1 MAAGRTAAGGR
12 GAAPAHPGCDGT
24 ALRLMDVSWVCAGA
38 YQSLVHRAERLPHA
52 PCALQAPRASP
63 ATRARHLSPAPEP
76 GTWAVSGGILPP
88 AQQQRGSVHLAGL
101 GPLGRPC
108 WARPPAQSGGP
119 CCRRLRSVDW
129 SLLGCGRSGHVTYA
143 PEPRRDKELRSTLIL
158 RIFAIERFLRAVVF
172 AILAYGVWQY
182 RQSRLSIE
190 AAFDRKLPVIR
201 ALFRELGFNINHSKL
216 VGLIQRA
223 FTLSPRILDYL
234 VIGLVVYV
242 LIELIEGVGLWLV
255 MRWGEY
261 FAMVAT
267 SVFLPYEIYDLT
279 AKITATRVLFF
290 LVNLALVLYLVITK
304 RLFGVRG
311 GKHAYE
317 ARLRSESVLQSAI
330 IAAAADAE
338 RAAAPDRS
346 VPAGTAAS
354 AAAFQAAGAAAAA
367 GNPAPPGAP
376 AAGAPAAENPEPAG
390 TAEAGTARLPRAGQ
404 DSDPGDPPG
413 ASR

>member
-1 MAAGRTAAGGR
+1 M
-12 GAAPAHPGCDGT
+12 
-24 ALRLMDVSWVCAGA
+24 
-38 YQSLVHRAERLPHA
+38 
-52 PCALQAPRASP
+52 
-63 ATRARHLSPAPEP
+63 
-76 GTWAVSGGILPP
+76 
-88 AQQQRGSVHLAGL
+88 
-101 GPLGRPC
+101 
-108 WARPPAQSGGP
+108 
-119 CCRRLRSVDW
+119 DW
-129 SLLGCGRSGHVTYA
+129 SLLGCGRSGHVTYAPAEPELRERLSAPTADGLAWRCLRCATFVPGPAAASGPAADA

-190 AAFDRKLPVIR
+190 AAFDRELPVIR

-242 LIELIEGVGLWLV
+242 LIELIEGIGLWLV
-255 MRWGEY
+255 KRWGEY

-330 IAAAADAE
+330 IVAAAE

-354 AAAFQAAGAAAAA
+354 AAAPQAAGAAAAA
-367 GNPAPPGAP
+367 GNPAPP
-376 AAGAPAAENPEPAG
+376 GAPAAENPEPAG

-404 DSDPGDPPG
+404 DPDPGDTPG

>member
-1 MAAGRTAAGGR
+1 M
-12 GAAPAHPGCDGT
+12 
-24 ALRLMDVSWVCAGA
+24 
-38 YQSLVHRAERLPHA
+38 
-52 PCALQAPRASP
+52 
-63 ATRARHLSPAPEP
+63 
-76 GTWAVSGGILPP
+76 
-88 AQQQRGSVHLAGL
+88 
-101 GPLGRPC
+101 
-108 WARPPAQSGGP
+108 
-119 CCRRLRSVDW
+119 DW

-143 PEPRRDKELRSTLIL
+143 PAEPELRERLSAPTADGLAWRCLRCATFVPGPAAASGPAADAPAPRRDKELRSALIL

-190 AAFDRKLPVIR
+190 AAFDRELPVIR

-242 LIELIEGVGLWLV
+242 LIELIEGIGLWLV
-255 MRWGEY
+255 KRWGEY

-330 IAAAADAE
+330 IVAAAE

-354 AAAFQAAGAAAAA
+354 AAAPQAAGAAAAA

-404 DSDPGDPPG
+404 DPDPGDTPG

>member
-1 MAAGRTAAGGR
+1 MPGPAAAAGPAA
-12 GAAPAHPGCDGT
+12 D
-24 ALRLMDVSWVCAGA
+24 
-38 YQSLVHRAERLPHA
+38 
-52 PCALQAPRASP
+52 
-63 ATRARHLSPAPEP
+63 
-76 GTWAVSGGILPP
+76 
-88 AQQQRGSVHLAGL
+88 
-101 GPLGRPC
+101 
-108 WARPPAQSGGP
+108 
-119 CCRRLRSVDW
+119 
-129 SLLGCGRSGHVTYA
+129 A
-143 PEPRRDKELRSTLIL
+143 PEPRRDKELRSALIL
-158 RIFAIERFLRAVVF
+158 RIFAVERFLRAVLF

-190 AAFDRKLPVIR
+190 AAFERKLPVIR

-223 FTLSPRILDYL
+223 FTLSPRVLDYL

-242 LIELIEGVGLWLV
+242 LIEVIEGIGLWLV
-255 MRWGEY
+255 KRWGEY

-279 AKITATRVLFF
+279 AKVTVTRVLFF
-290 LVNLALVLYLVITK
+290 LVNLVLVLYLVTTK

-330 IAAAADAE
+330 IAAAAE

-354 AAAFQAAGAAAAA
+354 AAAPQAAGAAAAA
-367 GNPAPPGAP
+367 GNAGAAGNTGATGAAGTASAANPARPADPTPAGNAAPPGAP
-376 AAGAPAAENPEPAG
+376 AAEDPEPAG
-390 TAEAGTARLPRAGQ
+390 TAEAATGRLPRAGQ
-404 DSDPGDPPG
+404 DSDPGDTPG